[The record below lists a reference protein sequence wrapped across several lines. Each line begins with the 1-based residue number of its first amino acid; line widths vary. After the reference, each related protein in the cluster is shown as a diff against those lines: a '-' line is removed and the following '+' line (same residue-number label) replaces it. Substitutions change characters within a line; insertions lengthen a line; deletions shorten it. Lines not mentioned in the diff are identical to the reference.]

1 MAARPRNSRSHICA
15 CQAVSSLFAPYSPS
29 LSRTHG
35 DAATKGSAGW
45 EQTQL
50 PASTNLNATVPL
62 RVWVGRSAN
71 KWVARWRRRWRLR
84 RGKLQDA
91 DLLALDTL
99 RTRAEQV
106 GGFAAPFLGPLS
118 GTETEGRRSG
128 GTLFGCQILGSV
140 LGPQTLPSSRF
151 NPVHLGLG
159 SSPTL
164 PCANGRWRCSGWL

>member
-1 MAARPRNSRSHICA
+1 MAAKPRNSRSHICA

-45 EQTQL
+45 GQTQL

-99 RTRAEQV
+99 RTRAGQV

-118 GTETEGRRSG
+118 GTETEAGRSG
-128 GTLFGCQILGSV
+128 GTLVGCQILGSV
-140 LGPQTLPSSRF
+140 LGPQTLPTSRF
-151 NPVHLGLG
+151 NPVRLGPG

-164 PCANGRWRCSGWL
+164 PCANGRWRCSDWL

>member
-1 MAARPRNSRSHICA
+1 M
-15 CQAVSSLFAPYSPS
+15 
-29 LSRTHG
+29 
-35 DAATKGSAGW
+35 
-45 EQTQL
+45 
-50 PASTNLNATVPL
+50 PL
-62 RVWVGRSAN
+62 RVWVGRSGN

-118 GTETEGRRSG
+118 GTETEAGRSG

-140 LGPQTLPSSRF
+140 LGPQTLPTSR
-151 NPVHLGLG
+151 LI
-159 SSPTL
+159 
-164 PCANGRWRCSGWL
+164 PCVLVQVPFPPCPAPMAGDGVLADCSIFETEA

>member
-15 CQAVSSLFAPYSPS
+15 CQAVSSLFAPYS

-50 PASTNLNATVPL
+50 PASTNMNATVPL

-84 RGKLQDA
+84 RGKLQDIS
-91 DLLALDTL
+91 L
-99 RTRAEQV
+99 
-106 GGFAAPFLGPLS
+106 GHFARQGWASGQFCGPIF
-118 GTETEGRRSG
+118 
-128 GTLFGCQILGSV
+128 GTLERDRNRGRKKWGHTFWVPDSRLCFGA
-140 LGPQTLPSSRF
+140 PNPSLIK
-151 NPVHLGLG
+151 V
-159 SSPTL
+159 
-164 PCANGRWRCSGWL
+164 